1 MIGCILWKLCDY
13 TPQFTLKWIKYL
25 ARNLK
30 KVLTEVWKDKKTK
43 KNMKKFLSR
52 IKANELYKLPKKR
65 THEINNRLY
74 WGLGIVPKTN
84 DEIYVSISIGKCITF
99 FHLFYV
105 LCQRRYCCWKNQK
118 WVSHL
123 KNPYH
128 YAKGRISFS
137 ISPAPL
143 CNGAVGCIN
152 ECVKILALKYCQYHT
167 GNLLVFW
174 ITAIKALKQG
184 VNFVQT

>member
-84 DEIYVSISIGKCITF
+84 DEIYVSISIGKYIIT
-99 FHLFYV
+99 FHLFAV
-105 LCQRRYCCWKNQK
+105 LSQWRYCCWKYQNRG
-118 WVSHL
+118 SHL
-123 KNPYH
+123 KNRYIMQKVVK
-128 YAKGRISFS
+128 YARINFS
-137 ISPAPL
+137 ISP
-143 CNGAVGCIN
+143 
-152 ECVKILALKYCQYHT
+152 YCT
-167 GNLLVFW
+167 LLFP
-174 ITAIKALKQG
+174 IKRKTSFLQ
-184 VNFVQT
+184 

>member
-1 MIGCILWKLCDY
+1 MIGCILWKLRDY

-84 DEIYVSISIGKCITF
+84 DEIYVSISIGKYIIT
-99 FHLFYV
+99 FHLFAV
-105 LCQRRYCCWKNQK
+105 LSQWRYCCWKYQNRG
-118 WVSHL
+118 SHL
-123 KNPYH
+123 KNRYIMQKVVE
-128 YAKGRISFS
+128 YARINFS
-137 ISPAPL
+137 ISP
-143 CNGAVGCIN
+143 
-152 ECVKILALKYCQYHT
+152 YCT
-167 GNLLVFW
+167 LLFP
-174 ITAIKALKQG
+174 IKRKTSFLQ
-184 VNFVQT
+184 

>member
-74 WGLGIVPKTN
+74 WGLGIVPKTD
-84 DEIYVSISIGKCITF
+84 DEIYVSISIGKYIIT
-99 FHLFYV
+99 FHLFAV
-105 LCQRRYCCWKNQK
+105 LSQWRYCCWKYQNRG
-118 WVSHL
+118 SHL
-123 KNPYH
+123 KNRYIMQKVVK
-128 YAKGRISFS
+128 YARINFS
-137 ISPAPL
+137 ISPYCTLLFP
-143 CNGAVGCIN
+143 I
-152 ECVKILALKYCQYHT
+152 KKKFFLK
-167 GNLLVFW
+167 
-174 ITAIKALKQG
+174 
-184 VNFVQT
+184 